1 MAHITILT
9 QLRDTKSLQPQQFSH
24 LCTHEHTL
32 GNNCANTHTVR
43 VSTACPTEGV
53 RVMSQQRYTHHLY
66 SYRTDATYSVNT
78 HSPPPPLRSLTPSI
92 HPSLFLP
99 PPPLLFSLVTVL
111 SLTICILLL
120 RVTHWLHTGDFA
132 HTHRHTHAH
141 THTQRLQRMSK
152 CPFNTRGY

>member
-92 HPSLFLP
+92 HPSLFLLP
-99 PPPLLFSLVTVL
+99 PPPPVL
-111 SLTICILLL
+111 SSNCLES
-120 RVTHWLHTGDFA
+120 HNLHPPPPCYTLAA
-132 HTHRHTHAH
+132 HR
-141 THTQRLQRMSK
+141 
-152 CPFNTRGY
+152 